1 MTRPEAPP
9 AGITAD
15 LPRDA
20 GGQAVFAEPWQ
31 AQAFALAVK
40 LQAAGHFTWSEG
52 SETLGAEI
60 KAAQARGDPDDGST
74 YYAHWLA
81 ALRRLIAEKGLLAS
95 PEIETRKEAWAEAYA
110 STPHGKPVVLGEGE
124 RS

>member
-9 AGITAD
+9 AGTAPD

-40 LQAAGHFTWSEG
+40 LQAAGHFTRTEW

-60 KAAQARGDPDDGST
+60 KAAQARGDPDDGTT
-74 YYAHWLA
+74 YYRHWLA
-81 ALRRLIAEKGLLAS
+81 ALRRLIAEKGLLAP
-95 PEIETRKEAWAEAYA
+95 PEIETRKAAWAEAHA
-110 STPHGKPVVLGEGE
+110 RTPHGHPVVLGEGA
-124 RS
+124 